1 MVGYFFS
8 LLFLPPRGAVW
19 GLLRGTPPVFP
30 TVSGRFLL
38 RQPLLYLLY
47 LSYCNIVDPL
57 GGL

>member
-8 LLFLPPRGAVW
+8 LLFLPPREAVW
-19 GLLRGTPPVFP
+19 GFLRGTPPVFP

-38 RQPLLYLLY
+38 LQALLYLLY
-47 LSYCNIVDPL
+47 LYYCNIVDPL